1 MAVNLSE
8 ILELPVEQ
16 RLKLV
21 ETIWDS
27 IAEFP
32 EAIPLTE
39 AQKRELDRRLEEL
52 ERNPDAG
59 SPWPEVR
66 RRLYASGSVR

>member
-1 MAVNLSE
+1 MAINLSE

-16 RLKLV
+16 RLKLL
-21 ETIWDS
+21 EAIWDS
-27 IAEFP
+27 IEEFP

-39 AQKRELDRRLEEL
+39 AQKRELDRRLKDL

-59 SPWPEVR
+59 SPWPEVKAR
-66 RRLYASGSVR
+66 ILSDS

>member
-1 MAVNLSE
+1 MAIELSE

-16 RLKLV
+16 RLKLI
-21 ETIWDS
+21 EAIWDS

-39 AQKRELDRRLEEL
+39 AQKHELDRRLDDL
-52 ERNPDAG
+52 EKNPDAG
-59 SPWPEVR
+59 SPWPEVKAR
-66 RRLYASGSVR
+66 IQSGS